1 MTATKPDQEVSP
13 TLARAMYLLRQ
24 EIYGYLDED
33 ERFMDLNMWDD
44 EDVALAQELVPA
56 LTFVLRNIVAKH
68 KVAPNGTC
76 TECGEFWPC
85 PLINYVHTALHDPNQ
100 PHVAVQR
107 KLNES
112 D

>member
-44 EDVALAQELVPA
+44 DGTQLFILKKLHPERRFDVQMAAVLSWEARLDALRANAQPPKRRKRVQPQR
-56 LTFVLRNIVAKH
+56 LR
-68 KVAPNGTC
+68 
-76 TECGEFWPC
+76 
-85 PLINYVHTALHDPNQ
+85 
-100 PHVAVQR
+100 
-107 KLNES
+107 
-112 D
+112 